1 MDDPVYQGQRLKYY
15 RRGKQYI
22 ADHYAYSIEGIIACY
37 NDRYWFDNANTNTSK
52 TSNDH
57 RILPISKALN
67 ASAWPKL
74 QSCNEDEDDKTI
86 LKVQPQ
92 SIPTL
97 AKRFIAC
104 AI

>member
-22 ADHYAYSIEGIIACY
+22 ADHYAYLIERIIACY

-57 RILPISKALN
+57 LILPIFNALN
-67 ASAWPKL
+67 ASAWPKF
-74 QSCNEDEDDKTI
+74 QDCNKYENDETI
-86 LKVQPQ
+86 LKIKLKSVSQIYCKYMI
-92 SIPTL
+92 S
-97 AKRFIAC
+97 
-104 AI
+104 